1 MAVLIFEQF
10 TYLHVPLLRF
20 PLSSPGICT
29 LNMQDDKVHCGGSS
43 CGPWFYSGLAR
54 TLTPSKVCVPYHP
67 LRVLISMSIF
77 ALRVSLLDEYV
88 SAGADCLSAVICS
101 VAHTSRTNQIK
112 IQLEWKV
119 CGIFGTS
126 LMDLW
131 GVARTQICYMESWS
145 PQNKSAK
152 LTRKT
157 F

>member
-1 MAVLIFEQF
+1 MAVLILEQF

-29 LNMQDDKVHCGGSS
+29 LNMHDDKVCYGGSS

-54 TLTPSKVCVPYHP
+54 TLTPSKVCVPYDP
-67 LRVLISMSIF
+67 LRVLIPMSIF
-77 ALRVSLLDEYV
+77 ALRVSLLEYV
-88 SAGADCLSAVICS
+88 SAGDDCLSAVIRC

-112 IQLEWKV
+112 RQLEWKV
-119 CGIFGTS
+119 CWIFGTS

-131 GVARTQICYMESWS
+131 GVTRTQKCYMESWS
-145 PQNKSAK
+145 PQKKSAK
-152 LTRKT
+152 LTSQT